1 VAVALAAR
9 SSVER
14 RPALRHRGVQTALG
28 SSVRIQRRLIER
40 AARSRQGNVGPGE
53 KSTRA
58 LNRVAGRCDGHPSLL
73 DDVPRVKN
81 KFCVDTRA
89 VDGKR
94 ASIQF

>member
-1 VAVALAAR
+1 MNRHGATDSTWRVALAAR

-14 RPALRHRGVQTALG
+14 RQALRHRGVQTA
-28 SSVRIQRRLIER
+28 
-40 AARSRQGNVGPGE
+40 
-53 KSTRA
+53 
-58 LNRVAGRCDGHPSLL
+58 L